1 MIALNE
7 LIPSYN
13 FLNKTY
19 NDIINKK
26 RISFVEQQ
34 FITDFFNKF
43 SDSIEFESTIINSIQ
58 ESKDINV
65 LLKSLYSEIEISI
78 ETYKK
83 NKPFFD
89 DINTEEVCIKNG
101 EKYNFSYERQRIII
115 KEFSKDFDLANN
127 VLEGTAYR
135 DISEKEIEILTKD
148 YNEKKELYN
157 AEKIKLE
164 SIYQDKK
171 TLENFSFKYCKN
183 KFNDIYEISNSK
195 KNILKKYLNSNIKDN
210 EYFDMIL
217 IGKIYKVSNGVLF
230 DTINQLDFYNEFNLN
245 NTFNKLKI
253 IKNQKNRVYYLIYKL
268 NLTLNSENNWL
279 THFLEKME
287 LNINSYKSKYKE
299 IIRDDAD
306 KTLKEFVKVIDDIFD
321 NKKEKTINKEL

>member
-7 LIPSYN
+7 LIPGYN

-19 NDIINKK
+19 NDIINKQK
-26 RISFVEQQ
+26 ISFVEQQ
-34 FITDFFNKF
+34 FITDFFNEF

-78 ETYKK
+78 EVYQK

-89 DINTEEVCIKNG
+89 EINTQEICIKNG
-101 EKYNFSYERQRIII
+101 AKHDFLYEHQLIII
-115 KEFSKDFDLANN
+115 KEYSKDFYLANN
-127 VLEGTAYR
+127 VLEGTSYG
-135 DISEKEIEILTKD
+135 DISEKEIEIRKKD
-148 YNEKKELYN
+148 YDEKKELYN
-157 AEKIKLE
+157 AEKSKLE
-164 SIYQDKK
+164 NLYQNKK
-171 TLENFSFKYCKN
+171 ALENFSNQYISNIFC
-183 KFNDIYEISNSK
+183 DIYDLSK
-195 KNILKKYLNSNIKDN
+195 TLKNILKKYLNSNIEDN

-217 IGKIYKVSNGVLF
+217 IGKLYKVSNGVLF

-253 IKNQKNRVYYLIYKL
+253 IKNQKNKVYYLIYKF

-279 THFLEKME
+279 IRFLEKME

-321 NKKEKTINKEL
+321 NKK